1 MLLNKIL
8 CKNYVKL
15 GKNCAN
21 KTKKQT
27 KKPKKKLIIQN
38 DFSFLTYF
46 KGPFYSTISF
56 CLSLILR
63 NFTLI

>member
-15 GKNCAN
+15 GKTVQ
-21 KTKKQT
+21 TKQKNKQT
-27 KKPKKKLIIQN
+27 NQKKLVIQN